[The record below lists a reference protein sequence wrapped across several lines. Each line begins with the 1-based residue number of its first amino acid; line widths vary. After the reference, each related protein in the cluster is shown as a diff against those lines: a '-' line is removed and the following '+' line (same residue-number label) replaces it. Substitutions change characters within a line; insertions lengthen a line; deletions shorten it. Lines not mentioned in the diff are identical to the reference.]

1 VDRPV
6 MTERVSTLDTV
17 DVAPRPPDRTE
28 TGRVC
33 RCGPAV
39 DVARPWPVR
48 DLRLTRVAS
57 MEAVPALRRLARRW
71 AAESDLD
78 EDIAEDVVLAVD
90 EAVTN
95 VVEHA
100 YTGVTGAVR
109 LQLTRWECG
118 ELSVIVEDDG
128 TWRPPPADPGFR
140 GRGLSLIER
149 LADHAHVSP
158 TSTGTVVWMNWAA
171 LS

>member
-1 VDRPV
+1 MDRPV
-6 MTERVSTLDTV
+6 TTERVSTLDTV
-17 DVAPRPPDRTE
+17 DVAPRAVDHDE
-28 TGRVC
+28 TGRTC
-33 RCGPAV
+33 RCGPATH
-39 DVARPWPVR
+39 VARPWSVR
-48 DLRLTRVAS
+48 DLRLTRVAATD
-57 MEAVPALRRLARRW
+57 AVPALRRLTRRW
-71 AAESDLD
+71 TAESDLD
-78 EDIAEDVVLAVD
+78 EVTAEDVVLAVD

-100 YTGVTGAVR
+100 YAEVSGAVR

-118 ELSVIVEDDG
+118 ELTVIVEDDG

-171 LS
+171 RS

>member
-17 DVAPRPPDRTE
+17 DVAARPPDRTE
-28 TGRVC
+28 AGRVC
-33 RCGPAV
+33 RCGPAL

-48 DLRLTRVAS
+48 DLRLTRVAAT
-57 MEAVPALRRLARRW
+57 EAVPALRRLTRRW
-71 AAESDLD
+71 TAESDLD
-78 EDIAEDVVLAVD
+78 EDTAEDVVLAVD

-100 YTGVTGAVR
+100 YAGVAGAVR

-118 ELSVIVEDDG
+118 ELTVIVEDDG
-128 TWRPPPADPGFR
+128 TWRPPPTDPGFR
-140 GRGLSLIER
+140 GRGLSLITR
-149 LADHAHVSP
+149 LADHAHVNS
-158 TSTGTVVWMNWAA
+158 TSTGTVVRMNWAA
-171 LS
+171 PA